1 MSIYMYILH
10 IYLYIY
16 ANVYFYFILLFMER
30 LDYLHV
36 RKITETLFLFE
47 YTIR

>member
-1 MSIYMYILH
+1 MYILH

-30 LDYLHV
+30 LDYLNV